1 LNYLDY
7 IIIVILLIGFLLGFK
22 DGLVRKII
30 GLVGFVVGIGLAF
43 EFSDKVAK
51 ITTPF
56 FNNDE
61 YLAGILA
68 GILIFLVVIFI
79 ASIIKRIVHPLDKV
93 NRFLNQ
99 FLGGVIGAV
108 QIIFFT
114 SALFLFLNIFSL
126 PNIQQRNKSIFYNT
140 VLNIIPKT
148 IDFVMGHS
156 SKATDYLKQ
165 YIEKKDVD
173 STSQSDT
180 LQIKK

>member
-1 LNYLDY
+1 MNYLDY
-7 IIIVILLIGFLLGFK
+7 IIIVIVLIGFLLGFK

-30 GLVGFVVGIGLAF
+30 GLLGLIAGIGLAF

-61 YLAGILA
+61 YLANVLA

-108 QIIFFT
+108 QIVFFA

-126 PNIQQRNKSIFYNT
+126 PNVQQRNNSMFYNT
-140 VLNIIPKT
+140 VLAIIPKT
-148 IDFVMGHS
+148 IDFVMGHR
-156 SKATDYLKQ
+156 SKATDILKQ
-165 YIEKKDVD
+165 YIEKKDID
-173 STSQSDT
+173 STIHNDT